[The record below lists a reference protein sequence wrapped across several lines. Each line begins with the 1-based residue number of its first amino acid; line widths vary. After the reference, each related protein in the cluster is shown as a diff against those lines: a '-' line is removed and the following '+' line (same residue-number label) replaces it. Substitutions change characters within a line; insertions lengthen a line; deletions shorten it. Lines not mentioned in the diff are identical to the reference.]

1 MDKKDAILEAALKLI
16 TERGIHNAPIAKVAK
31 EAGIAAGT
39 VYIYF
44 SSKQEIVD
52 ELYKR
57 IKMQL
62 HEQMLLGVTEGKSF
76 EEKMYFIW
84 RRAIKYFL
92 SHSMEAKFLNQFDYI
107 TYISE
112 DVLKEIHEPY
122 NVFSN
127 LIDEAIEQGILK
139 PVSKELITAVLMGP
153 IKELQY
159 LHETRQIE
167 VTEEIIEQLYN
178 IYAYGIL
185 NK

>member
-1 MDKKDAILEAALKLI
+1 MDKRDAILESALKLI
-16 TERGIHNAPIAKVAK
+16 TEKGIHNAPISKISK

-44 SSKQEIVD
+44 NSKQEIVD
-52 ELYKR
+52 ELYRK

-62 HEQMLLGVTEGKSF
+62 HEQMMLGIKEGESF
-76 EEKMYFIW
+76 EDKMYFIW

-92 SHSMEAKFLNQFDYI
+92 NNSMEAKFLNQFDYI

-122 NVFSN
+122 NVFSD
-127 LIDEAIEQGILK
+127 LIDKAIAKGILK

-159 LHETRQIE
+159 LYETRQID